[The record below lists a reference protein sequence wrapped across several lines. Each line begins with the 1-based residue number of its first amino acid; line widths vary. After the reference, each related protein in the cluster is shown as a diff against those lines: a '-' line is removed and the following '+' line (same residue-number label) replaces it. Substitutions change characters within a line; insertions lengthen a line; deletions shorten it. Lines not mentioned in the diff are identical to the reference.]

1 METVTKRDLNQRTSA
16 VLDRVIETG
25 EIIVTERG
33 EPRWRVSAYRSQDA
47 PLARAE
53 RQGRYTP
60 PASIP
65 ALWPNRPGGPAY
77 ESGDVEALLDELKG
91 DH

>member
-1 METVTKRDLNQRTSA
+1 METVTKRDLSQRTSA
-16 VLDRVIETG
+16 VLDQVIDAG

-33 EPRWRVSAYRSQDA
+33 EPRWRITAYRSQDA
-47 PLARAE
+47 PLAQAE

-60 PASIP
+60 PASTP
-65 ALWPNRPGGPAY
+65 PPWPKRPGGPAY
-77 ESGDVEALLDELKG
+77 ESVDVEALLDELKG